1 MSGLE
6 GGEQAVELRSF
17 RASGSHLPDASRD
30 HLRMFTRSPNG
41 STPKSICTNSGN
53 IQRSTLF
60 YRKVLITGKFYGPS
74 VRDPP
79 TFPGL
84 WRPRDW
90 DGDVSNV
97 RFDLFH
103 GPRSHRLFRMHEK
116 ITLERPVTR
125 DATRMKG
132 QGSEG
137 LGRPPG
143 RERRTSKTAYFYSRS
158 SIARSRCVLML
169 CEPLSR
175 TRRRVGIPLRPPPSM
190 FTFVRSLC
198 LPRN

>member
-1 MSGLE
+1 MGLIHARIAVGLFEARATGQKAQDRDRRPLLFATGNGQGVTLVSGLE

-30 HLRMFTRSPNG
+30 HLRMFSRSPNG

-60 YRKVLITGKFYGPS
+60 YRKALITGKFYGPS
-74 VRDPP
+74 VRDSP

-97 RFDLFH
+97 RFDPFH
-103 GPRSHRLFRMHEK
+103 GPRSHRLFRM
-116 ITLERPVTR
+116 P
-125 DATRMKG
+125 
-132 QGSEG
+132 
-137 LGRPPG
+137 
-143 RERRTSKTAYFYSRS
+143 
-158 SIARSRCVLML
+158 
-169 CEPLSR
+169 
-175 TRRRVGIPLRPPPSM
+175 
-190 FTFVRSLC
+190 
-198 LPRN
+198 